1 MSKEKKLAS
10 VKTGLPS
17 NLEVGLNIISQ
28 IMLVSVCKPGYSCLC
43 SLQEFGFGCG
53 SEGCGSGVSGYTLT
67 IQGDFTSGVVLKL
80 GGS

>member
-43 SLQEFGFGCG
+43 SLQE
-53 SEGCGSGVSGYTLT
+53 SVL
-67 IQGDFTSGVVLKL
+67 DVVQRDEAAE
-80 GGS
+80 